1 MAKQRQSG
9 IVEAAR
15 RVSDVQ
21 GKFQNL
27 GDKFFTGYEKGLETK
42 KKKEEANKAI
52 QGRANTLMDGF
63 KNDID
68 VLKFKPEDQAL
79 VKTKVVEWRNEYAE
93 AANAASKLEDKT
105 GAEYQSYMDDMNNIK
120 ARMSNLSNNINTLAA
135 TKGEYSKNIVA
146 RHYSSAGSNDIALH
160 QGLIMTEFPIG
171 NIDDTGNL
179 MWSDESAGDFNMQDY
194 QLPFEKA
201 TGVASQLDAIASP
214 LTTQKGPLTEFEKE
228 RITEQVEDL
237 VGSNP
242 DVLQS
247 FISDN
252 DLKQFNFNDIDPED
266 PNAKDIVVGRLTE
279 AMFNAKGL
287 GLVDSTEKSNGNPGG
302 GAANNVVK
310 PNLVA
315 TVNDMEAFEKE
326 IQTNQFTGPRETRS
340 WSIGGSSNPEQLKI
354 KYDPRTGK
362 WTYLNAKKVS
372 ERREADSLSELMT
385 AIPRLFYK

>member
-9 IVEAAR
+9 IVGAAQT
-15 RVSDVQ
+15 VSESQ
-21 GKFQNL
+21 GNFINQGGRFAL
-27 GDKFFTGYEKGLETK
+27 GYEKGLETK
-42 KKKEEANKAI
+42 RKKEEENKAI

-63 KNDID
+63 TNDID

-79 VKTKVVEWRNEYAE
+79 VKNKVVAWRNEYAE

-105 GAEYQSYMDDMNNIK
+105 GAEYQLYMDTMNDIK
-120 ARMSNLSNNINTLAA
+120 GRMSNLSNNINNLAA
-135 TKGEYSKNIVA
+135 TKGEYGKNIQA
-146 RHYSSAGSNDIALH
+146 GHYSSAGSNDMALH

-171 NIDDTGNL
+171 SIDDTGNL

-201 TGVASQLDAIASP
+201 NGVATQLDAIASP
-214 LTTQKGPLTEFEKE
+214 LTTQKGPLTEFERE
-228 RITEQVEDL
+228 RITEQVEGL

-242 DVLQS
+242 NVLQS

-266 PNAKDIVVGRLTE
+266 PDARDIVVSRLTQ
-279 AMFNAKGL
+279 AMFDAKGS
-287 GLVDSTEKSNGNPGG
+287 GLVDSTKKSNGKPGG
-302 GAANNVVK
+302 WVANNVVK

-326 IQTNQFTGPRETRS
+326 ILTNQFTGPRETKS
-340 WSIGGSSNPEQLKI
+340 WSFGGSSNPEQLKI

-385 AIPRLFYK
+385 ELPRLFYK